1 MAPSGSSAKKSAP
14 ASRRPPAGQPSG
26 ATPARQPI
34 QGEALVR
41 RHPVLEA
48 VRARRRVLHRL
59 YVEGERGAADTELR
73 PILAAAKTAGV
84 AVTTVDRRALDQLA
98 QRHAADAKHQGV
110 LLEAGPYPY
119 AEVDEMLGLAE
130 RHGERPLLLLLD
142 LLHGPQNI
150 GALLRT
156 AEACGVHGVIL
167 QDRRAPEITPSVVQ
181 FSAGAT
187 EHLLIAKVTNLAQTM
202 RELKA
207 AGVWLAGMDMDD
219 TAEELGDVDLD
230 RALGIVVGH
239 EGEGLRRLVRERCD
253 FLIRLPMRGQVE
265 SLNAAVAGSILL
277 YIAWQARGFQ

>member
-1 MAPSGSSAKKSAP
+1 MAPPGSSA
-14 ASRRPPAGQPSG
+14 
-26 ATPARQPI
+26 
-34 QGEALVR
+34 EALVR

-48 VRARRRVLHRL
+48 LRAQRRVMQRL
-59 YVEGERGAADTELR
+59 YIESQRGRADRELQ
-73 PILAAAKTAGV
+73 PILAAAQAAGV
-84 AVTTVDRRALDQLA
+84 PVTTLDKRALDQLA

-119 AEVDEMLGLAE
+119 AEPDEMLGLAE
-130 RHGERPLLLLLD
+130 RRGERPLLLLLD

-181 FSAGAT
+181 FAAGAT
-187 EHLLIAKVTNLAQTM
+187 EHLLIAKVTNLAETM
-202 RELKA
+202 RRLKD
-207 AGVWLAGMDMDD
+207 AGVWLAGMDLDD
-219 TAEELGDVDLD
+219 TAEELGRVDLD

-239 EGEGLRRLVRERCD
+239 EGEGLRRLVRDRCD
-253 FLIRLPMRGQVE
+253 FLVRLPMRGRVE

-277 YIAWQARGFQ
+277 YAAWQARGFTR

>member
-1 MAPSGSSAKKSAP
+1 MAPSGSSARKGPP
-14 ASRRPPAGQPSG
+14 ASRRPAAGQEAG
-26 ATPARQPI
+26 GTPAL
-34 QGEALVR
+34 QGEALTR

-48 VRARRRVLHRL
+48 LRARRRVLHRL
-59 YVEGERGAADTELR
+59 YVEGERGKADRELQ
-73 PILAAAKTAGV
+73 PILAAAKAAGV
-84 AVTTVDRRALDQLA
+84 AVTTLDRRALDQLA
-98 QRHAADAKHQGV
+98 QRHAADSKHQGV
-110 LLEAGPYPY
+110 LLETGPYPY

-130 RHGERPLLLLLD
+130 RRGERPLLLLLD

-181 FSAGAT
+181 FAAGAT
-187 EHLLIAKVTNLAQTM
+187 EHLLIAKVTNLVQTM
-202 RELKA
+202 RELKD
-207 AGVWLAGMDMDD
+207 AGVWLAGMDLDE
-219 TAEELGDVDLD
+219 TAEELAHVDLD

-277 YIAWQARGFQ
+277 YIAWQARGFNQ

>member
-1 MAPSGSSAKKSAP
+1 MTAK
-14 ASRRPPAGQPSG
+14 
-26 ATPARQPI
+26 I
-34 QGEALVR
+34 EALVR

-48 VRARRRVLHRL
+48 LRARRRKLHRL
-59 YVEGERGAADTELR
+59 YVEGERGAADAELR
-73 PILAAAKTAGV
+73 PILAAAKSAN
-84 AVTTVDRRALDQLA
+84 VTITTLDRRALDQLA

-110 LLEAGPYPY
+110 LLEVGPYPY
-119 AEVDEMLGLAE
+119 ADVDEMLGLAE
-130 RHGERPLLLLLD
+130 RRGERPLLLLLD

-156 AEACGVHGVIL
+156 AEACGVHGIVL

-181 FSAGAT
+181 YAAGAS

-202 RELKA
+202 RQLKD
-207 AGVWLAGMDMDD
+207 AGVWLAGLDLDE
-219 TAEELGDVDLD
+219 TAEELGRVDLD

-253 FLIRLPMRGQVE
+253 FLVRLPMRGQVE

-277 YIAWQARGFQ
+277 YAAWQARGFGRPTEPG